1 MRLWLEL
8 ADTVALEATAGNG
21 VKVRLL
27 PDAFGSQALM
37 VKHLALNQKNGDRY
51 LGVPL
56 GRKA

>member
-27 PDAFGSQALM
+27 SNALGSQALM
-37 VKHLALNQKNGDRY
+37 VKQLVLTQKNGDRY